1 MGKGDQKSKRGKINA
16 GSYGNKRP
24 RKSSSV
30 KNIPVNVLDED
41 EKKAPKTK
49 VRKEVGYPV
58 DKSENAEVPKETKAK
73 AADRPKADKVEE
85 TKEVKPKAVK
95 SEETKETKPKAEKAE
110 EPKEAEP
117 KEIKAKKT
125 EE

>member
-16 GSYGNKRP
+16 GSYGKKRP

-30 KNIPVNVLDED
+30 VDIPVKVLDED

-58 DKSENAEVPKETKAK
+58 DQSENAEIPKETKAK
-73 AADRPKADKVEE
+73 PAD
-85 TKEVKPKAVK
+85 
-95 SEETKETKPKAEKAE
+95 KPKAEKAE
-110 EPKEAEP
+110 AAKPKETKAKKVEEPAETND
-117 KEIKAKKT
+117 KKT